1 MERSPDIIHT
11 VVDQKLLLT
20 MSQILQSHTDRV
32 DRGMVLSTVGL
43 LDCLVSAKDVD
54 VSLLYDQGLIDILV
68 SVFVDV
74 ASAQNEENFTGN
86 DPSVALLLPLFDAL
100 NNTLKF
106 VSREVR

>member
-1 MERSPDIIHT
+1 M
-11 VVDQKLLLT
+11 
-20 MSQILQSHTDRV
+20 
-32 DRGMVLSTVGL
+32 
-43 LDCLVSAKDVD
+43 VSAKDVD

-106 VSREVR
+106 VSREVRKALQAKTAGRHDWLAYQLSLSRGPGCERQFL